1 MSSELPVTRFGEDTT
16 LHWSC
21 RPGDFILW
29 FTIKSVMHLMGDPEN
44 AWTIMDFWEMRD
56 GDFAKITNRIEDLPP
71 SFELHPSE
79 VCNHAAWVI
88 SERMKAG
95 CTPGEI
101 MEGPNIWRVRVG
113 DRLAWAGPSR
123 PGMEA
128 VDSLLSIVQFEEC
141 ALVIGESNRRMGLE
155 EFIGFGSPSEAG
167 QSPEKVARCRRA
179 YEAVRNLGIPRSI
192 ADVNVEWVFG

>member
-1 MSSELPVTRFGEDTT
+1 MSSELPVSGFGKDMT

-29 FTIKSVMHLMGDPEN
+29 FTVKSVMDLMGDPEN

-56 GDFAKITNRIEDLPP
+56 GDFVTITNRIEDLPP
-71 SFELHPSE
+71 WFELHPSE
-79 VCNHAAWVI
+79 VCNHAARVI
-88 SERMKAG
+88 SERLKAG
-95 CTPGEI
+95 QEAGEI
-101 MEGPNIWRVRVG
+101 MDGPHIWRVRAG
-113 DRLAWAGPSR
+113 DRIAWAGPSR

-155 EFIGFGSPSEAG
+155 EFIGFGSPTQAK

-192 ADVNVEWVFG
+192 ADVDVEWVFG